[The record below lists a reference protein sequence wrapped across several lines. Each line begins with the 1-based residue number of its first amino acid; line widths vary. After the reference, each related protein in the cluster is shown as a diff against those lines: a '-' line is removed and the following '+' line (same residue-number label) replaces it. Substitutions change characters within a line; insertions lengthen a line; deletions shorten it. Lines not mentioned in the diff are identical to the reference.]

1 MRLKS
6 ASVNALGGNRSERH
20 KAGVGLI
27 HHVSSPQTKQ
37 RLKCAVLFFRLR
49 FFFLVGILWYI
60 FFWNCSRICGEIEMV
75 LIYYNY
81 YFVNLGVQENITYTL
96 KKVFIMHECVCYFL

>member
-1 MRLKS
+1 MAHEMRLKS

-49 FFFLVGILWYI
+49 IFFFWLTFCGI
-60 FFWNCSRICGEIEMV
+60 FFWNCWRIFCGEI
-75 LIYYNY
+75 
-81 YFVNLGVQENITYTL
+81 
-96 KKVFIMHECVCYFL
+96 

>member
-1 MRLKS
+1 MAHEMRLKS

-49 FFFLVGILWYI
+49 FFFLVGFLWYI
-60 FFWNCSRICGEIEMV
+60 FFGIAVIFLVGK
-75 LIYYNY
+75 
-81 YFVNLGVQENITYTL
+81 L
-96 KKVFIMHECVCYFL
+96 KWF